1 MSRRLKIRSKKAGL
15 PPGSLVHIG
24 EKLSETTKI
33 TLIDY
38 NGDYLAEKNI
48 QNMDELLAV
57 KDKPTVSWIHIDG
70 IHDTR
75 VLEQLGA
82 VFGLH
87 PLILEDILNTD
98 QRPKMEDLGDYIF
111 IVLKRFCNICD
122 QNNDITSEQISVI
135 LGPNYV
141 ISLQEKEEDILNP
154 IRDRI
159 RTGKGRIRKAGADY
173 LAYSIIDIIL
183 DSYFSILETLGE
195 KIDLEEEALLSNP
208 AGRTLQAIQHLKRD
222 MIFLRKSVW
231 PLRETISALE
241 RSESPLIQESTG
253 IYLKDIYDHALHV
266 LDTVETYRDMLSG
279 MIDIYLSSLSNRMN
293 QVMKVL
299 TIIATIFMPMTF
311 LAGVYGMNFKHFPE
325 LEWRWSYPLFWT
337 VILAIAVVMLILFK
351 RKKWL

>member
-1 MSRRLKIRSKKAGL
+1 MSRRLKIRSTKAGL

-253 IYLKDIYDHALHV
+253 IYLKDIYDHAIQV

-299 TIIATIFMPMTF
+299 TVIATIFMPMTF

-325 LEWRWSYPLFWT
+325 LEWRWGYPLFWT
-337 VILAIAVVMLILFK
+337 VNLAIAVVMLILFK

>member
-253 IYLKDIYDHALHV
+253 IYLKDIYDHAIQV

-337 VILAIAVVMLILFK
+337 VNLAIAVVMLILFK

>member
-24 EKLSETTKI
+24 EKLSETIKI

-48 QNMDELLAV
+48 QNMDELRAV

-154 IRDRI
+154 IRDRL

-195 KIDLEEEALLSNP
+195 KIELEEEALLSNP
-208 AGRTLQAIQHLKRD
+208 MGRTLQAIQHLKRD

-253 IYLKDIYDHALHV
+253 IYLKDIYDHAIQV

-299 TIIATIFMPMTF
+299 TVIATIFMPMTF

-325 LEWRWSYPLFWT
+325 LEWRWGYLVFWIINL
-337 VILAIAVVMLILFK
+337 VIVVVMLSFFK

>member
-1 MSRRLKIRSKKAGL
+1 MSRRLKIRSTKAGL

-253 IYLKDIYDHALHV
+253 IYLKDIYDHAIQV

-299 TIIATIFMPMTF
+299 TVIATIFMPMTF

-337 VILAIAVVMLILFK
+337 VNLAIAVVMLILFK